1 MRLASLAVIATA
13 APLWLLVP
21 HVPLAVV
28 GIALAICGASI
39 PLINAPYIGML
50 TIRVPVALRA
60 KVLQSLLTI
69 NQISGPLGYLVA
81 GTLFVRFG
89 LHGTYT
95 VVATLATFASLNFIL
110 AVAPIRGNAQEAT

>member
-1 MRLASLAVIATA
+1 
-13 APLWLLVP
+13 
-21 HVPLAVV
+21 
-28 GIALAICGASI
+28 
-39 PLINAPYIGML
+39 LINAPYIGML
-50 TIRVPVALRA
+50 TVRVPVALRA

-81 GTLFVRFG
+81 GTLFVRIG